1 MKKVHIIDF
10 IDFLKTHEAL
20 ARYLAAVKEQ
30 GVANLLDF
38 GFKNMPAW
46 SWLNCI
52 IWAVTDE
59 GQKYWQDLEQEWNK
73 EIGFD
78 PEAELRGLA
87 YERIALEKLA
97 EKDKE
102 E

>member
-10 IDFLKTHEAL
+10 IDFLKTHRAL
-20 ARYLAAVKEQ
+20 AGYLAAVKEQ

-38 GFKNMPAW
+38 GFKHMPAW

-52 IWAVTDE
+52 IWAATDE
-59 GQKYWQDLEQEWNK
+59 GQKYWQDLEQEWHK

-78 PEAELRGLA
+78 PETELENIA
-87 YERIALEKLA
+87 YERVALEKLA
-97 EKDKE
+97 EKDEKE
-102 E
+102 

>member
-10 IDFLKTHEAL
+10 IDFLKTHKAL
-20 ARYLAAVKEQ
+20 AGYLAAVKEQ

-59 GQKYWQDLEQEWNK
+59 GQAYWQNLEQEWHK
-73 EIGFD
+73 EIRFD
-78 PEAELRGLA
+78 SVAEL
-87 YERIALEKLA
+87 EKITLKELSA
-97 EKDKE
+97 EISE
-102 E
+102 EE